1 MAQIQSERLLENNL
15 MQQYILLL
23 QKYNLLEMSKL
34 VDLNTQQWKKCVKK
48 ELQKSENSRWVNEMT
63 EKSKVKDLL
72 IYKRAIY
79 RDKYLNLDWLGARTI
94 PKARC
99 RMTNFRTQK

>member
-1 MAQIQSERLLENNL
+1 

-48 ELQKSENSRWVNEMT
+48 ELQKSENSRWVNEM
-63 EKSKVKDLL
+63 K
-72 IYKRAIY
+72 
-79 RDKYLNLDWLGARTI
+79 N
-94 PKARC
+94 
-99 RMTNFRTQK
+99 QK